1 MSPEISPIKK
11 AFAKGAKGLFDMAFG
26 SSWDAANYSPKR
38 AQTPGA
44 APSDFNQDLTT
55 QTREELVRGS
65 RYIMRNS
72 GLPREH
78 RELYWLYGVG
88 PDGLKLQATTDND
101 EWNTAAE
108 KYFKHWSKRADIKER
123 FDWAQVQ
130 KMVSYAIDTDGEIFA
145 IKTRSRRTK
154 EPRIQLIETHR
165 IANKDVR
172 NGSEAE
178 QQEKWIDGI
187 RVDHQTGKPIALGV
201 KNDQGDV
208 KPIRWSSVIQV
219 AELES
224 PSAYRA
230 IPTLSHSINHFLDES
245 EILAQEKANVKAAG
259 DVINVL
265 KRKSGILE
273 EGTDFAPYGGNDF
286 DENGEMSS
294 DPKALANITGQK
306 TLAIYDDEEYQ
317 SIESNRPNNTFN
329 GFIDL
334 LREDSL
340 LGGTPGAL
348 AIGGKSLSGATNRLM
363 VAKAERKF
371 KARTRIM
378 ANFAEAVWFFV
389 IGDAIDRGEL
399 TPVKGWSNI
408 SVTPPRSLTV
418 DSGRESEANRRDVD
432 AGIKLVSDSYE
443 EQGGDFMDA
452 MRKKARLIKQVQ
464 ELADSE
470 GIDPKTLFNFDSEKT
485 IAQEGSE
492 GAPKNSES
500 GGAPSGS
507 PSPSKKD

>member
-1 MSPEISPIKK
+1 MSPKISPIKK
-11 AFAKGAKGLFDMAFG
+11 AIAKGTKGLMDLAFG
-26 SSWDAANYSPKR
+26 STWDAANYSPRR

-44 APSDFNQDLTT
+44 APTDFNHDLTT

-78 RELYWLYGVG
+78 RELSWLYGVG
-88 PDGLKLQATTDND
+88 PEGLKMQATTNDD
-101 EWNTAAE
+101 EWNETAE
-108 KYFKHWSKRADIKER
+108 QYFKKWSKRADVTER
-123 FDWAQVQ
+123 FDWPYIQ
-130 KMVSYAIDTDGEIFA
+130 KLVSYAIDTDGEIFV

-154 EPRIQLIETHR
+154 EARLQLIETHR
-165 IANKDVR
+165 VASKDMR
-172 NGSEAE
+172 SASPSE

-187 RVDHQTGKPIALGV
+187 RVDHQTGKPIALGIKDDGGNV
-201 KNDQGDV
+201 RSV
-208 KPIRWSSVIQV
+208 RWSSVIQV
-219 AELES
+219 AEMES

-230 IPTLSHSINHFLDES
+230 VPTLSHSINHFLDES

-265 KRKSGILE
+265 KRKSGSLE
-273 EGTDFAPYGGNDF
+273 EGTDYDPFGANDL
-286 DENGEMSS
+286 DENGDLSS
-294 DPKALANITGQK
+294 DPKALASITGQK

-371 KARTRIM
+371 KARTRTI
-378 ANFAEAVWFFV
+378 ASFAEAVWFFV

-399 TPVKGWSNI
+399 KAVKGWSNI

-418 DSGRESEANRRDVD
+418 DSGRESESNRRDVD

-443 EQGGDFMDA
+443 EQGGDFMGS

-464 ELADSE
+464 ELAESE

-485 IAQEGSE
+485 IAQESSGGDS
-492 GAPKNSES
+492 APKNSES
-500 GGAPSGS
+500 GGAPSGM
-507 PSPSKKD
+507 PAKK

>member
-1 MSPEISPIKK
+1 MSPKISPLKK
-11 AFAKGAKGLFDMAFG
+11 AFAKGTKGLFDLAFG

-44 APSDFNQDLTT
+44 APSDFSMDLTT
-55 QTREELVRGS
+55 QTREELVKGS

-88 PDGLKLQATTDND
+88 PEGLKMQATTQDD
-101 EWNTAAE
+101 EWNEAAE
-108 KYFKHWSKRADIKER
+108 QYFKKWSKRADVTER
-123 FDWAQVQ
+123 FDWAYIQ
-130 KMVSYAIDTDGEIFA
+130 KLVSYAIDTDGEIFVV
-145 IKTRSRRTK
+145 KTRSRRTR
-154 EPRIQLIETHR
+154 EPRLQLIETHR
-165 IANKDVR
+165 VCNKDMR
-172 NGSEAE
+172 SAPESE
-178 QQEKWIDGI
+178 QNEKWIDGI

-201 KNDQGDV
+201 KDEAGYV
-208 KPIRWSSVIQV
+208 KTVRWNSVIQV
-219 AELES
+219 AEMES
-224 PSAYRA
+224 ASAYRA

-265 KRKSGILE
+265 KRKSGALE
-273 EGTDFAPYGGNDF
+273 EGTDYDPFGANDL

-371 KARTRIM
+371 KSRTRTI

-399 TPVKGWSNI
+399 AAVKGWSNI

-452 MRKKARLIKQVQ
+452 MRKKARLIKQVR
-464 ELADSE
+464 ELAEGE

-485 IAQEGSE
+485 IAQESGGNDE
-492 GAPKNSES
+492 APKNSES

-507 PSPSKKD
+507 PAQG